1 MDISTLRVNHHLN
14 NIPDYFALH
23 RVGKTGGDEQGGNQY
38 ELHPGILPLSLLT
51 TINAIE

>member
-23 RVGKTGGDEQGGNQY
+23 RVGKTGGDEQAGNQY
-38 ELHPGILPLSLLT
+38 ELHPGILPLLT